1 MLIQTVSPGAGS
13 VNLLR
18 NAFWRELANRQDR
31 VAPDQRI
38 DTREIQESYRVSF
51 SDAVRADTT
60 GATRDAA
67 QTPVELV
74 SPGIRAYQQIAAL

>member
-51 SDAVRADTT
+51 SDAVRADTA

>member
-18 NAFWRELANRQDR
+18 NAFWRELASRQDR
-31 VAPDQRI
+31 VPPDQRI

-51 SDAVRADTT
+51 SDAVRADTS
-60 GATRDAA
+60 GATRDSAQQSVDAA
-67 QTPVELV
+67 
-74 SPGIRAYQQIAAL
+74 SPEIRAYQQVAAL